1 VTTEG
6 GPFGAIVLAAGASR
20 RFGGAKLTSSW
31 RGGRLIDG
39 ALRAALSAPVARVL
53 VVTGADPAVA
63 TAARAFAVAQ
73 GVAERLAVVHAADHE
88 LGLSAS
94 LRAGFAALEA
104 GSRGAFLFLGDM
116 PLVPHDIAAKLADA
130 LEGDVLA
137 AAPVCQG
144 RRGHPA
150 LFARGLFDRLAK
162 LDGDQGARRILD
174 QLGERLALVDTADT
188 GVLVDIDAPGDL
200 IRLQ

>member
-1 VTTEG
+1 M
-6 GPFGAIVLAAGASR
+6 LAAGAGR

-39 ALRAALSAPVARVL
+39 ALGAALSAPVYRMVL

-63 TAARAFAVAQ
+63 TAARAFAAAQ
-73 GVAERLAVVHAADHE
+73 GATGRLAVVHAADHG

-104 GSRGAFLFLGDM
+104 ASRGAFLFLGDM
-116 PLVPHDIAAKLADA
+116 PLVPHDIAVKLAEA
-130 LEGDVLA
+130 LKADVLA

-150 LFARGLFDRLAK
+150 LFARALFDRLRD
-162 LDGDQGARRILD
+162 LGGDQGARSVLD
-174 QLGERLALVDTADT
+174 GLGERLGLIETTDP

>member
-1 VTTEG
+1 MTTEG
-6 GPFGAIVLAAGASR
+6 RRFEAIVLAAGAGS

-39 ALRAALSAPVARVL
+39 ALGAALSAPVARVL

-63 TAARAFAVAQ
+63 TAARAFAAAQ
-73 GVAERLAVVHAADHE
+73 GATGRLAVVHAADHG
-88 LGLSAS
+88 LGFSAS

-116 PLVPHDIAAKLADA
+116 PLVPHDIAAKLAEA
-130 LEGDVLA
+130 LKGDVLA

-150 LFARGLFDRLAK
+150 LFTRALFDRLAG
-162 LDGDQGARRILD
+162 LDGDRGARPVLD
-174 QLGERLALVDTADT
+174 KLGERLALVDTTDT